1 MFTERWKKP
10 GDRAKYKAIQNGV
23 NGVLTTNPTER
34 FVQDYNVLTLNS
46 LSLGYDFGDNFLKK
60 MGFSMIRIEVGA
72 NDVFRCSSVKAERGL
87 SYPYARTMN
96 FSLRANF

>member
-1 MFTERWKKP
+1 M
-10 GDRAKYKAIQNGV
+10 
-23 NGVLTTNPTER
+23 
-34 FVQDYNVLTLNS
+34 TLNS

-96 FSLRANF
+96 FFFESKFLNDIEKLYTYEYKEVIIINILYEYDYVLQ